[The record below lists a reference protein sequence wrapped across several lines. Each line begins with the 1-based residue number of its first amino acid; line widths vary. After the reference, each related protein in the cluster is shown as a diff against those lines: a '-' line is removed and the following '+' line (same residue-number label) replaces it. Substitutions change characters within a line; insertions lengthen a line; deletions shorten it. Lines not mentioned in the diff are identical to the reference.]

1 MNAVE
6 IEEAVSRLTEQLF
19 EMYTKMTAGTG
30 NAAKT
35 RIAKARA

>member
-19 EMYTKMTAGTG
+19 EMYTRMTAATA
-30 NAAKT
+30 NANKT
-35 RIAKARA
+35 KKAKARA